1 MKVALLSESPADE
14 AALRV
19 LVEAVLAEPVA
30 LVQPGLRARGWPNV
44 AQVLP
49 AILRHLH
56 FNTDADGLA
65 VVVDADDS
73 VVHTAEHE
81 APGYFH
87 PRCRLCQL
95 RGVFRRVQKRFPRLH
110 GRDRVL
116 RAVGLAVPAIEAWYL
131 CGQDAQVTELAWLE
145 GQGRG
150 VPPYTRRELKWR
162 AYGTD
167 RPGLAFEIQEALAGV
182 GRHHGDLRRLEAD
195 FPHGFGAMARD
206 LRGWRGALL
215 KEDRGHP
222 PGAGGATGMG
232 ISHMS
237 DAPAQTHGQDA
248 RATADIQTPP
258 TIGRGAQTKPPAAS
272 ALETPPHSLP

>member
-56 FNTDADGLA
+56 FNTDADGLV
-65 VVVDADDS
+65 VVVDADDT

-87 PRCRLCQL
+87 PQCRLCLL
-95 RGVFRRVQKRFPRLH
+95 RSVFRKTQKRFPRHH

-131 CGQDAQVTELAWLE
+131 CGVDPQVTELAWRE
-145 GQGRG
+145 GQARG

-162 AYGTD
+162 VYGTD
-167 RPGLAFEIQEALAGV
+167 RPSLVFEIQQALASV
-182 GRHHGDLRRLEAD
+182 CRQRGDLRRLEAD
-195 FPHGFGAMARD
+195 FPNGFGGMARE
-206 LRGWRGALL
+206 LRDWQ
-215 KEDRGHP
+215 E
-222 PGAGGATGMG
+222 
-232 ISHMS
+232 
-237 DAPAQTHGQDA
+237 DA
-248 RATADIQTPP
+248 RNKETPP
-258 TIGRGAQTKPPAAS
+258 AS
-272 ALETPPHSLP
+272 ALETSPPSPP